1 MKDFTLKPWSKMNLT
16 ESRSSIMRI
25 SFFTLLVLCLSTAS
39 IAQTALKV
47 SATDPVMGRYA
58 LSVEHRLNDA
68 FSAGAE
74 VDLLSREVFL
84 EGLSWFISQHAMK
97 RGVVAEP
104 FVRWYPFGSEDL
116 DGVYASL
123 GGFFGFAKYTL
134 DEPDGLGRHTWS
146 ARGASLH
153 LGEQRCL
160 GRLVLDVY
168 LGATWAND
176 TFPGV
181 YVESTA
187 LYPPPQGL
195 RASGGLRLGWVFNT
209 KGSGA
214 MR

>member
-1 MKDFTLKPWSKMNLT
+1 
-16 ESRSSIMRI
+16 MRI
-25 SFFTLLVLCLSTAS
+25 FLLTWLVLCLSTAP

-58 LSVEHRLNDA
+58 LSVEHRLNDS

-74 VDLLSREVFL
+74 LDLLSREVFL

-104 FVRWYPFGSEDL
+104 FVRWYPSGAEDL
-116 DGVYASL
+116 GGVYASL

-146 ARGASLH
+146 ANGASLH
-153 LGEQRCL
+153 LGWQKCA
-160 GRLVLDVY
+160 GRLALDMY
-168 LGATWAND
+168 LGTTWAND
-176 TFPGV
+176 TYPGV
-181 YVESTA
+181 YVESTV
-187 LYPPPQGL
+187 LYPPPRGW
-195 RASGGLRLGWVFNT
+195 RASGGVRLGWVFNT

>member
-1 MKDFTLKPWSKMNLT
+1 
-16 ESRSSIMRI
+16 MRI
-25 SFFTLLVLCLSTAS
+25 SFLTWLVLSFSTAS
-39 IAQTALKV
+39 TAQTALKL
-47 SATDPVMGRYA
+47 SATDPVVGRYS

-84 EGLSWFISQHAMK
+84 EGLSWFISQHATK

-104 FVRWYPFGSEDL
+104 FARWYPSGAADL
-116 DGVYASL
+116 GGVYASL

-146 ARGASLH
+146 ANGASLH
-153 LGEQRCL
+153 LGWQKCL
-160 GRLVLDVY
+160 GRLALDMC
-168 LGATWAND
+168 LGTTWAND
-176 TFPGV
+176 TYPGV

-195 RASGGLRLGWVFNT
+195 RASGGLRVGWVFNAP
-209 KGSGA
+209 GSDG
-214 MR
+214 MH

>member
-1 MKDFTLKPWSKMNLT
+1 MNKYV
-16 ESRSSIMRI
+16 I
-25 SFFTLLVLCLSTAS
+25 SCLLLLGGVAAH
-39 IAQTALKV
+39 AQTALKF
-47 SATDPVMGRYA
+47 SATDPVLGRYG

-104 FVRWYPFGSEDL
+104 FVRWYPSGAEDL

-146 ARGASLH
+146 ANVGRPCTWGGKKCA
-153 LGEQRCL
+153 
-160 GRLVLDVY
+160 GRLAWTCT

-176 TFPGV
+176 TYPGV

-187 LYPPPQGL
+187 LYPPPQGW
-195 RASGGLRLGWVFNT
+195 RASGGLRLGWVFNAT
-209 KGSGA
+209 GSDA

>member
-1 MKDFTLKPWSKMNLT
+1 
-16 ESRSSIMRI
+16 MRI
-25 SFFTLLVLCLSTAS
+25 FFLTWLALCLSMAS
-39 IAQTALKV
+39 IAQTALKL
-47 SATDPVMGRYA
+47 SATDPVVGRFG

-68 FSAGAE
+68 FSTGAE

-123 GGFFGFAKYTL
+123 GGFFGIAKYTL

-153 LGEQRCL
+153 LGWQKCL
-160 GRLVLDVY
+160 GRLALDMY
-168 LGATWAND
+168 LGTTWAND
-176 TFPGV
+176 TYPGV

-187 LYPPPQGL
+187 LYPPPQGF
-195 RASGGLRLGWVFNT
+195 RASGGLRLGWVFNA
-209 KGSGA
+209 KGVGA

>member
-1 MKDFTLKPWSKMNLT
+1 MNKFV
-16 ESRSSIMRI
+16 I
-25 SFFTLLVLCLSTAS
+25 SCLLLLGGVATH
-39 IAQTALKV
+39 AQTAFKL
-47 SATDPVMGRYA
+47 SATDPVLGRYA

-97 RGVVAEP
+97 RGFVAEP

-123 GGFFGFAKYTL
+123 GGFYGFAKYTL

-146 ARGASLH
+146 AHGASLH
-153 LGEQRCL
+153 LGWQKCL
-160 GRLVLDVY
+160 GRLALDMY
-168 LGATWAND
+168 LGTTWAND
-176 TFPGV
+176 TYPGV
-181 YVESTA
+181 YEESTV
-187 LYPPPQGL
+187 LYPPPQGF
-195 RASGGLRLGWVFNT
+195 RASGGLRLGWVFNAT
-209 KGSGA
+209 GSDA

>member
-1 MKDFTLKPWSKMNLT
+1 
-16 ESRSSIMRI
+16 MRI
-25 SFFTLLVLCLSTAS
+25 FFLTWLALCLSMAS
-39 IAQTALKV
+39 IAQTALKL
-47 SATDPVMGRYA
+47 SATDPVVGRFG

-123 GGFFGFAKYTL
+123 GGFFGFAKYAL

-146 ARGASLH
+146 ASGASLH
-153 LGEQRCL
+153 LGWQKCL
-160 GRLVLDVY
+160 GRFALDMY
-168 LGATWAND
+168 LGTTWAND
-176 TFPGV
+176 TYPGV

-187 LYPPPQGL
+187 LYPPPQGF
-195 RASGGLRLGWVFNT
+195 RASGGLRLGWVFNA
-209 KGSGA
+209 KGVGA

>member
-1 MKDFTLKPWSKMNLT
+1 MNKFV
-16 ESRSSIMRI
+16 I
-25 SFFTLLVLCLSTAS
+25 SCFLLLGGITAQ
-39 IAQTALKV
+39 AQTALKIN
-47 SATDPVMGRYA
+47 ATDPLLGRYG
-58 LSVEHRLNDA
+58 LSVEHRLNDT

-104 FVRWYPFGSEDL
+104 FVRWYPKGAEDL
-116 DGVYASL
+116 NGVYASL

-146 ARGASLH
+146 ANGASLH
-153 LGEQRCL
+153 LGWQK
-160 GRLVLDVY
+160 RLSRLALDMY

-176 TFPGV
+176 TYPGV

-195 RASGGLRLGWVFNT
+195 RASAGLRLGWVLNAT
-209 KGSGA
+209 GSDA

>member
-1 MKDFTLKPWSKMNLT
+1 MKK
-16 ESRSSIMRI
+16 
-25 SFFTLLVLCLSTAS
+25 CLSVLLGCLS
-39 IAQTALKV
+39 ILSSTGQTALKGNL
-47 SATDPVMGRYA
+47 TDPVLGRYGI
-58 LSVEHRLNDA
+58 SVEHRLNDA

-84 EGLSWFISQHAMK
+84 EGLSWFISQNAMK

-104 FVRWYPFGSEDL
+104 FVRWYPNGAEDL
-116 DGVYASL
+116 AGVYASL

-146 ARGASLH
+146 ANGASLH
-153 LGEQRCL
+153 LGWQK
-160 GRLVLDVY
+160 RLRRLALDMY

-176 TFPGV
+176 TYPGV

-187 LYPPPQGL
+187 LYPPPQGF
-195 RASGGLRLGWVFNT
+195 RASGGLRLGWVLNAT
-209 KGSGA
+209 GSDA

>member
-1 MKDFTLKPWSKMNLT
+1 MKDFTLKPWIKMNPSEL
-16 ESRSSIMRI
+16 RLGIMRI
-25 SFFTLLVLCLSTAS
+25 NFLTWFVLCLSTAS
-39 IAQTALKV
+39 TAQTALKF
-47 SATDPVMGRYA
+47 SATDPVSGRYGM
-58 LSVEHRLNDA
+58 SVEHRLNDA

-123 GGFFGFAKYTL
+123 GGFFGLAKYTL

-153 LGEQRCL
+153 LGEQKCL

-176 TFPGV
+176 TYPGV

-187 LYPPPQGL
+187 LHPPPQGL
-195 RASGGLRLGWVFNT
+195 RASGGLRLGWVSNT

>member
-1 MKDFTLKPWSKMNLT
+1 MTLLT
-16 ESRSSIMRI
+16 W
-25 SFFTLLVLCLSTAS
+25 LVLCLSTAS
-39 IAQTALKV
+39 TAQTALKF
-47 SATDPVMGRYA
+47 SATDPVLGRYGV
-58 LSVEHRLNDA
+58 SVEHRLNDA

-104 FVRWYPFGSEDL
+104 FVRWYPYGAEDL

-160 GRLVLDVY
+160 GRLALDVY

-176 TFPGV
+176 IYPGV

-195 RASGGLRLGWVFNT
+195 RASGGVRLGWVFNA
-209 KGSGA
+209 KGAGA

>member
-1 MKDFTLKPWSKMNLT
+1 
-16 ESRSSIMRI
+16 MRI
-25 SFFTLLVLCLSTAS
+25 SFFTWLVLSFSTAAT
-39 IAQTALKV
+39 AQTALKV

-58 LSVEHRLNDA
+58 LSLEHRLNDS

-104 FVRWYPFGSEDL
+104 FVRWYPYGAEDL
-116 DGVYASL
+116 DGVYASF

-134 DEPDGLGRHTWS
+134 DESDGLGRHTWS
-146 ARGASLH
+146 AKGASLH
-153 LGEQRCL
+153 LGWQKCL
-160 GRLVLDVY
+160 GRLALDMY
-168 LGATWAND
+168 LGTTWAND
-176 TFPGV
+176 TYPGV

-187 LYPPPQGL
+187 LHPPPQGF
-195 RASGGLRLGWVFNT
+195 RASVGLRFGWVFNT

>member
-1 MKDFTLKPWSKMNLT
+1 MNKYV
-16 ESRSSIMRI
+16 I
-25 SFFTLLVLCLSTAS
+25 SCFLLLGGVATH
-39 IAQTALKV
+39 AQSALKF
-47 SATDPVMGRYA
+47 SATDPVLGRYGM
-58 LSVEHRLNDA
+58 SVEHRLNDA

-97 RGVVAEP
+97 RGGVAEP
-104 FVRWYPFGSEDL
+104 FVRWYPFGSEGL
-116 DGVYASL
+116 DGVYASF
-123 GGFFGFAKYTL
+123 GGFFGFAEYTL

-176 TFPGV
+176 TYPGV

-195 RASGGLRLGWVFNT
+195 RASGGFRLGWVLNA
-209 KGSGA
+209 KESGA